1 MRVAVLVALRDLRG
15 RLRDRS
21 AWITAFAAPV
31 ALAAILSLAFGAGE
45 APEVDIAVAAASS
58 VATDPDA
65 QRLLQALA
73 SMPSASAGLTVRTL
87 ADEQAVRA
95 AVEQDDADAG
105 IIVRP
110 GPHAPDAPGPDGPG
124 LLVLRRE
131 DAPVSAGIAES
142 LAQGVA
148 LHTATGGGP
157 PFAEQRLAGRSPT
170 SADYFGPAMAVFFV
184 FFVMAFAPLS
194 LIAER
199 RDGTLARLAAS
210 PIRMGAVLAG
220 KGLAVFVLALV
231 SVLVVWGVTWAVFGA
246 NWGSPP
252 AVLALILGVVLSA
265 GGLTTLAAAGARTER
280 QADGQINAVVFA
292 GALLGGNFLPLS
304 ALPDALRQASLL
316 TPNGWAMRGFVELSN
331 GAGIADI
338 TPNVAALLV
347 IAAASAGLAMLRA
360 RRALGVGS

>member
-21 AWITAFAAPV
+21 AWVTAFAAPV

-45 APEVDIAVAAASS
+45 APEVDIAVAAASPGQ
-58 VATDPDA
+58 TDPA
-65 QRLLQALA
+65 AKRLLQGLG
-73 SMPSASAGLTVRTL
+73 SMSGVDGGLTVRTL
-87 ADEQAVRA
+87 ADERAVRA
-95 AVEQDDADAG
+95 ALDRDEVDAG
-105 IIVRP
+105 IIVRS
-110 GPHAPDAPGPDGPG
+110 APDGAGQDGSG
-124 LLVLRRE
+124 LVVLRRE

-142 LAQGVA
+142 VAQGAA
-148 LHTATGGGP
+148 LHAATGGGP
-157 PFAEQRLAGRSPT
+157 PFAEERLAGRSPT

-252 AVLALILGVVLSA
+252 AVLALIVGVVLSA

-280 QADGQINAVVFA
+280 QADGQISTVVFA

-304 ALPDALRQASLL
+304 ALPDALRQVSLL

-331 GAGIADI
+331 GAGIADVV
-338 TPNVAALLV
+338 PNVAALLV
-347 IAAASAGLAMLRA
+347 IAAATAGLAMLRA

>member
-31 ALAAILSLAFGAGE
+31 ALAAILSLAFGAGD
-45 APEVDIAVAAASS
+45 APEVDVAVAAASS
-58 VATDPDA
+58 GETDPA
-65 QRLLQALA
+65 ATHLLQALA
-73 SMPSASAGLTVRTL
+73 SMPGASAGLTVRTL
-87 ADEQAVRA
+87 ADEQAVRGA
-95 AVEQDDADAG
+95 LEQDEADAG
-105 IIVRP
+105 IIVHP
-110 GPHAPDAPGPDGPG
+110 GPAGPG

-131 DAPVSAGIAES
+131 DAPVSAGIAQS

-148 LHTATGGGP
+148 LHTATGEGP

-170 SADYFGPAMAVFFV
+170 GADYFGPAMAVFFV

-246 NWGSPP
+246 DWGSPP
-252 AVLALILGVVLSA
+252 AVLALIVGVVLSA

-331 GAGIADI
+331 GAGLVDIA
-338 TPNVAALLV
+338 PNVAALLM
-347 IAAASAGLAMLRA
+347 IAAATGGLAMLRA
-360 RRALGVGS
+360 RRAIGIGS